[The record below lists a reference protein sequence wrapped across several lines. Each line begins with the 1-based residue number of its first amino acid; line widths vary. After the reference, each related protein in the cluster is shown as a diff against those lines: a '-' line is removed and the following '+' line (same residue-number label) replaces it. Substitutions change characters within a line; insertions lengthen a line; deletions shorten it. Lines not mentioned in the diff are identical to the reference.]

1 MWTDFIEV
9 YPYRDGWTWDCRVCF
24 VSGDDSP
31 DQVNA
36 EFEAEGHY
44 EEVHVDKHPWEV
56 PC

>member
-9 YPYRDGWTWDCRVCF
+9 FPYRDGWTWDCRVCF
-24 VSGDDSP
+24 ISGDDSP
-31 DQVNA
+31 DRENA
-36 EFEAEGHY
+36 EYEAEGHY